1 MYNQEENSTIQCS
14 IHQESYDVLN
24 EIKRKINQ
32 GTSIGIKA
40 KYAEELSDQVTCLI
54 DCTQYND
61 QKLDC
66 NYCRLIADLH
76 KKTAELIINAKRLSI

>member
-1 MYNQEENSTIQCS
+1 MYNQEENSTIQCN
-14 IHQESYDVLN
+14 IHQENYAILN

-40 KYAEELSDQVTCLI
+40 KYAEELSDQVTCLT
-54 DCTQYND
+54 DCAQFND

-66 NYCRLIADLH
+66 NYCRLMAGLH
-76 KKTAELIINAKRLSI
+76 KKIAELIISAKRLSL